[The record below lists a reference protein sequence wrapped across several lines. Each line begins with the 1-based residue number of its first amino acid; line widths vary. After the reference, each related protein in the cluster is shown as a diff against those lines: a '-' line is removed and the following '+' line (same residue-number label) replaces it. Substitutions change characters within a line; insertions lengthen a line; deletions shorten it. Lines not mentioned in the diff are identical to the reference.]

1 MYIKELYRFTE
12 NIPSDAGYFN
22 FEYFKTG
29 SIVFLESVPPCKYC
43 VLCDEEG
50 NPLLDN
56 DDEEIYLDWRPE
68 FSDCPIWE
76 DKLEPYKEIEVEESC
91 TTMFLTPSSVGK
103 EALIDILDSL
113 PMDSNVYLDVDG
125 SIKTK
130 FTEQFGEDSVI
141 TLLTKD
147 GVSLIATN
155 IATTTEDLLSDNNVN
170 SLLDSIDKIQPIT
183 INFNEDN
190 DT

>member
-1 MYIKELYRFTE
+1 
-12 NIPSDAGYFN
+12 
-22 FEYFKTG
+22 
-29 SIVFLESVPPCKYC
+29 
-43 VLCDEEG
+43 
-50 NPLLDN
+50 
-56 DDEEIYLDWRPE
+56 
-68 FSDCPIWE
+68 
-76 DKLEPYKEIEVEESC
+76 
-91 TTMFLTPSSVGK
+91 MFLTPSSVGK

-130 FTEQFGEDSVI
+130 FTEQFGEDSIV